1 MSSTIKMFTKAQQGI
16 YTKVDSI
23 GRLVNPRVGCFHDGV
38 AYPEI
43 YLGAKR
49 KVMWVLKN
57 SYDDSDE
64 DGNPVS
70 DGQDIRD
77 WFCDEALELAAH
89 KQIFVK
95 MALAS
100 YCIQTDIPYSEELL
114 SDKAK
119 IMQALKAIALVDLS
133 KLPGGKT
140 ISDKEL
146 KKEFSYFQNIVSA
159 QIDLYKPD
167 VVIFGNTLHLCHQL
181 FPGLNYS
188 ETDEVY
194 ESDGNCLVRSFSD
207 SLNNCTY
214 IEAYHPSYPLSYE
227 DFAGTIVNAAQ
238 IKSGSL

>member
-1 MSSTIKMFTKAQQGI
+1 MSSTIKTFTKAQQGI
-16 YTKVDSI
+16 YNKVDSI
-23 GRLVNPRVGCFHDGV
+23 GRQVNPRVGCFHDGV
-38 AYPEI
+38 AFPEF
-43 YLGAKR
+43 YLESNR
-49 KVMWVLKN
+49 RVMWVLKN

-188 ETDEVY
+188 EPDEVY

-207 SLNNCTY
+207 FLNNCTY